1 MLAVATCQIRI
12 GQKYDSALTK
22 VTPGSSLT
30 VRIQP
35 SQTHTA
41 LMTGREDIT
50 SYLAGS
56 DKPMLCNDSL
66 YA

>member
-1 MLAVATCQIRI
+1 MLAVATCQIPI

-35 SQTHTA
+35 SHTQTA
-41 LMTGREDIT
+41 LMTGKEDIT

-56 DKPMLCNDSL
+56 DKPMLCNDL
-66 YA
+66 